1 MDRAEPPLPDETD
14 LNAVHPEDPSAKTLF
29 GLLLDAQEAL
39 EDGDAD
45 AGDKAALAQSTLRR
59 APAEVVEQARGLMGA
74 HQRADTGLFC
84 EPKMDGLTSEHPT
97 GDGLG
102 TVVEPPV
109 LAGYE
114 IGDEIG
120 RGGFGVVYR
129 GMQLVPV
136 RRPVAV
142 KVLRA
147 DLATPAM
154 VARFRSEASTL
165 ARMNHEG
172 IARVIDA
179 GQDQL
184 NRPFVVM
191 ELIEGRTLIEYCSAC
206 GLSVRQRV
214 ALFVSI
220 CDAVQHA
227 HQRAV
232 IHRDLKPANIL
243 VEDRG
248 GRAQARV
255 IDFGI
260 AKLLEDG
267 YLGEGEGCEG
277 LSDAHTLN
285 GQKLGTPRY
294 MSPEQ
299 REGDGQADTRIDVF
313 SLGVLLCEALTG
325 SVPYDQKGTGKGT
338 GKGAQSA
345 TRPSVLVSEKST
357 TQGAG
362 KISAATVSELRGD
375 LDRIVLKAV
384 ALDPDLRYQSAEAL
398 EADLVRYLEGR
409 PVLAKE
415 AGVWYRT
422 VKFVGRHRLASAF
435 GMIALLGLIVGGIG
449 LGVGLDRAMRSRDTA
464 RQALIES
471 ERQRN
476 RAEFVNTFLL
486 EDMLGSIDPNINQGR
501 DITVREVF
509 DRASDQ
515 LAARTDLDLETQYA
529 TLRLIGLNY
538 RQIGANSEAIDALTQ
553 AAELADRVHGV
564 PNERSI
570 RIRLDLYDT
579 IVSNGRGGR
588 AAVAE
593 VLDRD
598 AQALLSADDVLYQRV
613 RMRTSQSIE
622 ELAGIV
628 DGLEADLE
636 TNPESRRVD
645 LLVAL
650 ANLGHLYAFASMP
663 AERLETRRKS
673 YELSLAMYGPDHS
686 TTLSALA
693 AYAAMRAAIQR
704 DKQTLVLLKD
714 AYEPARRLMGLE
726 HPITLRNMRSY
737 AFMLARL
744 GEHEQAIALLEENVE
759 AYGRLTGETSIQT
772 TLSLSYLGRVQ
783 LMAGH
788 AEAALPLLIRVQE
801 LQAKQWS
808 AGHKNNV
815 YAPMQVAK
823 VHLAMGDGASARD
836 LAERTLGIVEGG
848 SLAAVELHRILA
860 DAFKLEG
867 EHGQAVEHA
876 WSSFELLGATEPETL
891 EFFDVGRALLASLD
905 GLGKAAMRDE
915 LSGMLERTRKEWD
928 RSNTP

>member
-1 MDRAEPPLPDETD
+1 MKMDRADPPPPIE
-14 LNAVHPEDPSAKTLF
+14 NEQHAVDPNDPSAKTLF

-45 AGDKAALAQSTLRR
+45 AGDKAALAQATLRR
-59 APAEVVEQARGLMGA
+59 ARAEVAEQARGLMGA

-84 EPKMDGLTSEHPT
+84 EPKMDGLTSERPSD
-97 GDGLG
+97 GGLG
-102 TVVEPPV
+102 MVVEPPV
-109 LAGYE
+109 LDGYVV
-114 IGDEIG
+114 GDEIG

-191 ELIEGRTLIEYCSAC
+191 ELIEGRTLIEYCVES

-214 ALFVSI
+214 ELFASI

-243 VEDRG
+243 VEVRG
-248 GRAQARV
+248 GRALPRV

-267 YLGEGEGCEG
+267 YLGEGQGGEGG
-277 LSDAHTLN
+277 VDAQTLN

-299 REGDGQADTRIDVF
+299 RDGDGQADTRIDVF

-325 SVPYDQKGTGKGT
+325 SVPYDRKGTARGSSKGVP
-338 GKGAQSA
+338 SA

-375 LDRIVLKAV
+375 LDRIVLKAI

-398 EADLVRYLEGR
+398 GADLVRYLEGR

-415 AGVWYRT
+415 AGVWYRS
-422 VKFVGRHRLASAF
+422 VKFIGRHRLASAF
-435 GMIALLGLIVGGIG
+435 GMIALAGVIVGGIG
-449 LGVGLDRAMRSRDTA
+449 LGVGLDRAMKSRDTA
-464 RQALIES
+464 RRALIES
-471 ERQRN
+471 EHQRN

-486 EDMLGSIDPNINQGR
+486 KDMLGSIDPNINQGR

-509 DRASDQ
+509 DRASAQ

-538 RQIGANSEAIDALTQ
+538 RQIGANSEAIDALTK

-564 PNERSI
+564 PNAQSI
-570 RIRLDLYDT
+570 RIRLDVYDT

-588 AAVAE
+588 AAVGE

-628 DGLEADLE
+628 DDLE
-636 TNPESRRVD
+636 QDPGSTRVD

-673 YELSLAMYGPDHS
+673 YELSKAIYGPEHS
-686 TTLSALA
+686 ITLSTLA
-693 AYAAMRAAIQR
+693 AYAAMRVAIQR
-704 DKQTLVLLKD
+704 DQETLELLKD
-714 AYEPARRLMGLE
+714 AYEPARRMMGLE

-759 AYGRLTGETSIQT
+759 AYERVAGETSIQT
-772 TLSLSYLGRVQ
+772 TLSVSYLGRVH
-783 LMAGH
+783 LMAGRP
-788 AEAALPLLIRVQE
+788 ETALPLLVQVQE
-801 LQAKQWS
+801 LQAAQWS

-815 YAPMQVAK
+815 YAPIQVAK
-823 VHLAMGDGASARD
+823 AHLALGDGASARVV
-836 LAERTLGIVEGG
+836 AERTLGIAKDG
-848 SLAAVELHRILA
+848 SLAAAELHRMLA
-860 DAFKLEG
+860 DAFELEG

-876 WSSFELLGATEPETL
+876 RSSFELLGATEPRTL
-891 EFFDVGRALLASLD
+891 EFFDVGRALIATLD
-905 GLGKAAMRDE
+905 GLDEAAMRDD
-915 LSGMLERTRKEWD
+915 LSGLLERAGAEWD
-928 RSNTP
+928 RPKTP

>member
-1 MDRAEPPLPDETD
+1 MKMDRAEPPLPDETD
-14 LNAVHPEDPSAKTLF
+14 LNAANPEDPSAKTLF

-45 AGDKAALAQSTLRR
+45 AGDKAKLAQATLRR
-59 APAEVVEQARGLMGA
+59 ARAEVAEQARGLMGA

-84 EPKMDGLTSEHPT
+84 EPKMDGLTSERPSD
-97 GDGLG
+97 GGLG
-102 TVVEPPV
+102 MVVEPPV
-109 LAGYE
+109 LVGYE
-114 IGDEIG
+114 VDDEIG

-191 ELIEGRTLIEYCSAC
+191 ELIEGRTLIEYCVES
-206 GLSVRQRV
+206 GLSVKQRV
-214 ALFVSI
+214 ELFASI

-248 GRAQARV
+248 GRAQPRV

-267 YLGEGEGCEG
+267 YLGDGQGSEGGV
-277 LSDAHTLN
+277 DAHTLN

-299 REGDGQADTRIDVF
+299 RDGDGQADTRIDVF

-325 SVPYDQKGTGKGT
+325 SVPYDRKGTEKGPR
-338 GKGAQSA
+338 SA

-375 LDRIVLKAV
+375 LDRIVLKAI

-398 EADLVRYLEGR
+398 GADLVRYLEGR

-415 AGVWYRT
+415 AGFWYRSI
-422 VKFVGRHRLASAF
+422 KFIGRHRLASAF
-435 GMIALLGLIVGGIG
+435 GMIALAGVIVGGIG
-449 LGVGLDRAMRSRDTA
+449 LGVGLDRAMKSRDTA
-464 RQALIES
+464 RRALIES
-471 ERQRN
+471 EHQRN

-515 LAARTDLDLETQYA
+515 LAARTDLDPETQYT

-538 RQIGANSEAIDALTQ
+538 RQIGAHSEAFDALTK

-564 PNERSI
+564 PNEGSI

-598 AQALLSADDVLYQRV
+598 ARALLSVDDPLYRRV

-628 DGLEADLE
+628 DGLEQD
-636 TNPESRRVD
+636 PESSRVD

-663 AERLETRRKS
+663 AERLEMRRKS
-673 YELSLAMYGPDHS
+673 YELSEDIFGPEHS
-686 TTLSALA
+686 TTLSNLA
-693 AYAAMRAAIQR
+693 AYAAMRVAIQR
-704 DKQTLVLLKD
+704 DQETLELLKD
-714 AYEPARRLMGLE
+714 AYEPARRMMGLE

-737 AFMLARL
+737 AFLLARL

-759 AYGRLTGETSIQT
+759 AYGRLTGETSIPT
-772 TLSLSYLGRVQ
+772 TLSLSYLGRVH

-788 AEAALPLLIRVQE
+788 AEAALPLFIRVQD
-801 LQAKQWS
+801 LQAQQWS

-815 YAPMQVAK
+815 YAPMYVARA
-823 VHLAMGDGASARD
+823 HLALGDGASAQ
-836 LAERTLGIVEGG
+836 LVGERALGIADPE
-848 SLAAVELHRILA
+848 SLVAAELHAILA
-860 DAFKLEG
+860 DAFALRG
-867 EHGQAVEHA
+867 EHGEAREHA
-876 WSSFELLGATEPETL
+876 RIGYTLLKSHTPQSL
-891 EFFDVGRALLASLD
+891 EYFDVGRMLIASLEALGETAMSD
-905 GLGKAAMRDE
+905 DLGGLLKRAGE
-915 LSGMLERTRKEWD
+915 EWD
-928 RSNTP
+928 RSHAR